1 MNRMLIV
8 LAFFVAGCSAAPYD
22 VSVEPNGNRV
32 VTGHFTRSVLTA
44 DSAMNTWFS
53 TRYRT
58 YEPDAADLRAVAAAA
73 EGVRFVVILGTWC
86 GDSKREVPHL
96 YRIADMAG
104 IPEDRI
110 ELYGV
115 DRSKK
120 GAYGVEERYHLERV
134 PTIVVERQGKEVG
147 RIVEMPVETLE
158 KDLRIILEGK

>member
-96 YRIADMAG
+96 FRIADMAG
-104 IPEDRI
+104 IPDERI

-120 GAYGVEERYHLERV
+120 GTDGVEERYHLERV